1 MSTIAKDYAAELRR
15 ISSYLSQ
22 LGHFNDADELRL
34 AAEYLEQREKGVAL
48 EAEEI
53 EDRMSKTDLGLADG
67 WTRSLFAHLQMTIAT
82 QRELDGG
89 DSDMF
94 LDFMVTGY
102 MLAAATVAVSCLR
115 TKGPVSSQDF
125 LATASDIW
133 FASLIEDAVT
143 EAREGDAA

>member
-15 ISSYLSQ
+15 ISSYLGQ
-22 LGHFNDADELRL
+22 IGHFDDTDELRL

-53 EDRMSKTDLGLADG
+53 EERMSKADLGLADG
-67 WTRSLFAHLQMTIAT
+67 WTRSLFEHLQMTIAT
-82 QRELDGG
+82 QRQIEGG
-89 DSDMF
+89 DSNMF

-102 MLAAATVAVSCLR
+102 MMAAATVAVSSLR

-133 FASLIEDAVT
+133 FASLLEDAVA
-143 EAREGDAA
+143 EAGEGDAA